1 MYSGIRIGVPR
12 ATVNKMFKNIL
23 LEFIIGCIPIVG
35 DLFDIVWKS
44 NQRNVKLIEESMTPE
59 EDSEF
64 RGYITILTL
73 ITIMITIV
81 IGAITILS

>member
-1 MYSGIRIGVPR
+1 M
-12 ATVNKMFKNIL
+12 NKMFKNIL

-44 NQRNVKLIEESMTPE
+44 NQRNVKLIEESMAPE

-64 RGYITILTL
+64 IGYITILTL